1 MTLIEEEKFEQLD
14 SFISELP
21 EKLRTSLTLR
31 YGLNDGNFKSLKQV
45 SKIIIKHPERIR
57 QDTKNAERLLRR
69 MYYRIGI
76 K

>member
-45 SKIIIKHPERIR
+45 SKIINKHPERIR